1 MSIFDALATVPNNLT
16 DKLASA
22 IGWIANHDTPSR
34 IATNTYIQEI
44 QNSNYD
50 PLTKAALIS
59 NAKKSIKEYCNQNNI
74 VNIAH
79 KSLKPTA
86 QPENID
92 SDWLAQF
99 MDKARLVTDSEFQ
112 MIWGQILAEECNT
125 PGSIP
130 KVLLHIL
137 EQIDKEMAEAFTRI
151 ASLSVYVIDNTK
163 VEYSPIIL
171 DFNDNEYYSDLGID
185 YEQLVNLHSI
195 GLIIFNED
203 ESSIF
208 RTYDHKTLP
217 ITIHYHDNELTL
229 SDDITEFDYGCVM
242 YTKAGEALCK
252 AITPKKVDGFF
263 EDVCIPFFESQFPE
277 K

>member
-1 MSIFDALATVPNNLT
+1 MILIIIKIIIFTG
-16 DKLASA
+16 
-22 IGWIANHDTPSR
+22 I
-34 IATNTYIQEI
+34 TYH
-44 QNSNYD
+44 
-50 PLTKAALIS
+50 
-59 NAKKSIKEYCNQNNI
+59 EYCNQNNI
-74 VNIAH
+74 INIALQ
-79 KSLKPTA
+79 SVKPSA

-92 SDWLAQF
+92 SYWLAQF
-99 MDKARLVTDSEFQ
+99 MDKSRLVSDSEFQ

-130 KVLLHIL
+130 KALLHIL
-137 EQIDKEMAEAFTRI
+137 EQMDKEMAEAFTRI
-151 ASLSVYVIDNTK
+151 ASLSVYVIEDTK

-171 DFNDNEYYSDLGID
+171 DFNDNEYYTNLGLD

-217 ITIHYHDNELTL
+217 IIIHYHNQELTL
-229 SDDITEFDYGCVM
+229 PENITEFDYGCVM

-252 AITPKKVDGFF
+252 AINPKKVDGFF
-263 EDVCIPFFESQFPE
+263 EDVCIPFFEAQISE